1 MNQDNLKE
9 LLLALS
15 FEPTGQNSI
24 NATKMRHL
32 KVPLPPLSEQQRF
45 LAEIEQLEQTSAAAP
60 SRKQAVMQR
69 YL

>member
-1 MNQDNLKE
+1 
-9 LLLALS
+9 
-15 FEPTGQNSI
+15 
-24 NATKMRHL
+24 MRHL